1 MIYRR
6 EEILFRG
13 QPLRETF
20 LNYARAIFGLMIFK
34 DRDAAGGTM
43 SIDG

>member
-1 MIYRR
+1 M
-6 EEILFRG
+6 LFRG

-20 LNYARAIFGLMIFK
+20 LSYARAIFGLMIFK
-34 DRDAAGGTM
+34 DRDAPGGTM